1 VFDPKDFLKVASSL
15 NKTGLSEAEYRTGI
29 SRTPYGIFLW
39 AREELESRGEKVKA
53 ISADEA
59 SLEHSRVRQCF
70 KHGSYKHYMV
80 SNRLGGLYRLR
91 YKSDYNLQ
99 DDVQREDL
107 QQAIEYAEY
116 IRNVFEKSLF
126 VNPPQNS

>member
-1 VFDPKDFLKVASSL
+1 VFDPKEFLKVASSF

-29 SRTPYGIFLW
+29 SRTLYGIFLW

-53 ISADEA
+53 ITADEA

-80 SNRLGGLYRLR
+80 CNRLGGLFRLR

-99 DDVQREDL
+99 NVVQREDL
-107 QQAIEYAEY
+107 QQALEYAEY
-116 IRNVFEKSLF
+116 IRSVFKKSLF
-126 VNPPQNS
+126 VNPRHDS